1 MKKKL
6 IYLLSS
12 MFFFLNVI
20 PVMAQTDPG
29 ADPDAV
35 PPAPI
40 DQYVWVLALIGIVYT
55 LIKLNKVRTIQK
67 IKLVKN

>member
-6 IYLLSS
+6 IYQLSS
-12 MFFFLNVI
+12 LFFFLNVI

-35 PPAPI
+35 AAPI

-55 LIKLNKVRTIQK
+55 IIKLNKTRITQK
-67 IKLVKN
+67 NQIG

>member
-6 IYLLSS
+6 IYQLSS
-12 MFFFLNVI
+12 LFFLLNVI

-35 PPAPI
+35 AAPI
-40 DQYVWVLALIGIVYT
+40 DQYIWVLALIGTVYT
-55 LIKLNKVRTIQK
+55 LNKLNNQK
-67 IKLVKN
+67 YSKK

>member
-12 MFFFLNVI
+12 AFFFLNAI
-20 PVMAQTDPG
+20 PAMAQTDPG

-35 PPAPI
+35 AAPI

-55 LIKLNKVRTIQK
+55 IIKLNKTRIIQK
-67 IKLVKN
+67 NKIG

>member
-6 IYLLSS
+6 IYQLSS
-12 MFFFLNVI
+12 LFFLLNVI

-35 PPAPI
+35 AAPI
-40 DQYVWVLALIGIVYT
+40 DQNIWILALIGIVYT
-55 LIKLNKVRTIQK
+55 IIKLNKTRITQK
-67 IKLVKN
+67 NQIG